1 MGLIDIAS
9 SASVWRGYE
18 YYKENKVCSVNKVSE
33 NEYDGTVAGSS
44 KEPYYVCAQGRKL
57 KLYRESEKDGIVT
70 SHYRCESCAGCPC
83 RDACCKAKDGLAK
96 ELRVRK
102 QFEQYRAISEA
113 NVTTDEGIYLRLC
126 RSIQAEGTFA
136 LLKTD
141 FGFRRFLT
149 TGKAN
154 VRTELFFLALGFNL
168 KKRWMKQE
176 DGRLQTHL
184 SACRSA

>member
-1 MGLIDIAS
+1 M
-9 SASVWRGYE
+9 V
-18 YYKENKVCSVNKVSE
+18 
-33 NEYDGTVAGSS
+33 YDG
-44 KEPYYVCAQGRKL
+44 EEDHYICAQGRKL
-57 KLYRESEKDGIVT
+57 ELYCESEKNGIVT
-70 SHYRCESCAGCPC
+70 SHYRCESCADCPC
-83 RDACCKAKDGLAK
+83 RDQCSKAKDGLPK
-96 ELRVRK
+96 ELKIRK

-113 NVTTDEGIYLRLC
+113 NVTTEEGIYLRLC

-149 TGKAN
+149 SGKAN

-176 DGRLQTHL
+176 NDRLQTHL
-184 SACRSA
+184 SRLETA